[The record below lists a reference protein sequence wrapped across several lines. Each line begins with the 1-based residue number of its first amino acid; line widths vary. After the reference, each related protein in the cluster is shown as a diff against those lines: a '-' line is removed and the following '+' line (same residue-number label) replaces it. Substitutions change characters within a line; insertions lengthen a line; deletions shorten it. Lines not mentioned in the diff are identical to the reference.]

1 MKSPFTF
8 FFLLLFSP
16 RFEMADADSAWLCN
30 IQERRLNNY
39 NLRII
44 RNLEELG
51 IFILNNDYY
60 PNYLSVSTQQNI
72 NL

>member
-8 FFLLLFSP
+8 ILVLLFSP
-16 RFEMADADSAWLCN
+16 RFEIADADSAWLCN

-44 RNLEELG
+44 RNLEESG
-51 IFILNNDYY
+51 IFIFNNNYY
-60 PNYLSVSTQQNI
+60 PNYLSASTQQN
-72 NL
+72 N